1 MSGQLVE
8 LETAGWL
15 SGRARG
21 FGPPHSREVDLLGDM
36 PMLGSRICPSGRYR
50 ISLLF
55 ISASRHNIMVS
66 ARVWLR
72 DGLDDVPR

>member
-8 LETAGWL
+8 LETARRL
-15 SGRARG
+15 SRRARG

-50 ISLLF
+50 IPLLF
-55 ISASRHNIMVS
+55 ISAPRHNIMAG

-72 DGLDDVPR
+72 DGLDDAPR